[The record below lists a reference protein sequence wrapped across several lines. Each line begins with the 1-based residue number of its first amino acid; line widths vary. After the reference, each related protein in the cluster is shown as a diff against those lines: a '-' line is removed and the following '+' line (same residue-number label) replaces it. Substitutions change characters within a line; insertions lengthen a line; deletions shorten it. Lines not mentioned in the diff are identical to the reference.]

1 MSPPRKHRF
10 AASSPQGAKQHLG
23 RPGVLHGSQCEA
35 VVVAASGDEVWVE
48 VPGRAPSCG
57 SCKTA
62 DACQSQSGLLGLGA
76 APRRYRVAN
85 SIGAR
90 VGDRVQLTVADGTL
104 WRASLMSYVLPLLL
118 AIAGAVVGQS
128 LAGDAGGM
136 MGTLAGLGGGL
147 VLLRRNEM
155 HARRAGS
162 PFSLQVQTREVRF
175 KEQS

>member
-1 MSPPRKHRF
+1 MN
-10 AASSPQGAKQHLG
+10 
-23 RPGVLHGSQCEA
+23 QCEA
-35 VVVAASGDEVWVE
+35 VVVAVSAGEAWVE

-57 SCKTA
+57 NCKTA
-62 DACQSQSGLLGLGA
+62 DACQTGLLGLSA
-76 APRRYRVAN
+76 APRRYQVAN

-90 VGDRVQLTVADGTL
+90 VGDRVQLTVAGGTL

-118 AIAGAVVGQS
+118 AIAGAAGGQS
-128 LAGDAGGM
+128 LAGDAGAM

-155 HARRAGS
+155 RARREGS
-162 PFSLQVQTREVRF
+162 LYSLQVQTREVRF